1 MVLDKIVYLRYF
13 ISNLIFNCNNIY
25 IHTFL
30 MVKGGNNMISAGR
43 KGTSGYVPPCLI
55 FKTLKT
61 VAVRKREEIKLKSDS
76 LLAATD

>member
-1 MVLDKIVYLRYF
+1 
-13 ISNLIFNCNNIY
+13 
-25 IHTFL
+25 

-61 VAVRKREEIKLKSDS
+61 VAVRQREEIKLKSDS